1 MEKKIIKY
9 SSLWNFISHHYTS
22 NQVFTLPSPL
32 SDLNREK
39 TCKLSSLKH
48 LSYLNKYFFKY
59 RRRFLL
65 GILFI
70 FVSNYF
76 QALQPQMIRQALD
89 MVVEN
94 IALYRLYDGFDNQ
107 ELVFNHFGKTLLYF
121 GLVVLVLAL
130 LMGAFLFLV
139 RQTIIVMSRL
149 IEYDLR
155 SEIFTHYQ
163 ELHLAFYKKNKTGD
177 LMSRIVEDVSKVRMY
192 LGPAILYGIN
202 LVSLFMLVIW
212 SMLKVSWELTLYSL
226 APLPVLSISIYYV
239 SSLIHKHS
247 EKIQRQLSRL
257 TSTTQEVFSGI
268 RVVKSYVQ
276 EQPMG
281 EYFQEESQAYM
292 DKSLKLA
299 RVDAMFHPTMLIL
312 IGLSTVITVYVGGIQ
327 VAKGN
332 VTTGNIAEFII
343 YVNMLTWPV
352 TSLGWISSLIQQASA
367 SQKRINEFL
376 ETKPE
381 IVNPADSLQPANGS
395 KAGIMP
401 PRSGSQQTAVG
412 NRASMRQNEKFQGK
426 VVFDNV
432 HFVYPDTG
440 IRALNGI
447 SFELM
452 PGQKLAIIGR
462 TGSGK
467 TTIADLLVRMY
478 DVTSGRILVDDQD
491 VREQDLF
498 HLRRRMGYVPQDV
511 FLFSDTVS
519 NNVRFGRAEATQEEV
534 EKFTAYAA
542 IHKEIAELPYAYDT
556 LVGERGVTLSGGQKQ
571 RVSIARALIKQPD
584 IVMLDDCLS
593 AVDTNTEKQIL
604 SYLRDTIAH
613 KTAIIITHRIYS
625 LLEFDKII
633 VLEDGRIAEEG
644 THEELLKMKGYYF
657 EQFEKQRMEEEVRE

>member
-1 MEKKIIKY
+1 MG
-9 SSLWNFISHHYTS
+9 SLTGHEVNNLCKTS
-22 NQVFTLPSPL
+22 IL
-32 SDLNREK
+32 SQ
-39 TCKLSSLKH
+39 
-48 LSYLNKYFFKY
+48 LSYLNKYFYKY

-70 FVSNYF
+70 FISNYF

-89 MVVEN
+89 MVFEN
-94 IALYRLYDGFDNQ
+94 IALYRLYEGFDNQ
-107 ELVFNHFGKTLLYF
+107 ALVFNHLGKTLFYF
-121 GLVVLVLAL
+121 GIVVLVLAL

-155 SEIFTHYQ
+155 KEIFAHYE

-177 LMSRIVEDVSKVRMY
+177 LMARIVEDVSKVRMY
-192 LGPAILYGIN
+192 LGPTILYGIN
-202 LVSLFMLVIW
+202 LLSLFILVIY
-212 SMLKVSWELTLYSL
+212 SMLKVNWELTLYSL

-239 SSLIHKHS
+239 SNLIHKYS
-247 EKIQRQLSRL
+247 EKIQVQLSKL
-257 TSTTQEVFSGI
+257 TSITQEVFSGI

-276 EQPMG
+276 EKPMG
-281 EYFQEESQAYM
+281 EYFQEESQVYM
-292 DKSLKLA
+292 DKSMKLA
-299 RVDAMFHPTMLIL
+299 RADAMFHPVMIIL
-312 IGLSTVITVYVGGIQ
+312 IGLSTIITVYAGGVQ
-327 VAKGN
+327 VVKGSI
-332 VTTGNIAEFII
+332 TTGNIAEFII

-367 SQKRINEFL
+367 SQKRINEFMK
-376 ETKPE
+376 TKPV
-381 IVNPADSLQPANGS
+381 IVNPVNDKLQLNGLQ
-395 KAGIMP
+395 AT
-401 PRSGSQQTAVG
+401 QD
-412 NRASMRQNEKFQGK
+412 EKLKGK
-426 VVFDNV
+426 IVFDNV
-432 HFVYPDTG
+432 SFVYPDTG
-440 IRALNGI
+440 IRALNGV

-462 TGSGK
+462 TGAGK
-467 TTIADLLVRMY
+467 STIADLLVRMY
-478 DVTSGRILVDDQD
+478 DVTGGRILVDDKD
-491 VREQDLF
+491 IGEHDLYY
-498 HLRRRMGYVPQDV
+498 LRRRIGYVPQDV

-519 NNVRFGRAEATQEEV
+519 NNVRFGRADATQEEV

-542 IHKEIAELPYAYDT
+542 IHKEITELPHGYET

-584 IVMLDDCLS
+584 IVVLDDCLS

-604 SYLRDTIAH
+604 SYLKDTIAD

-633 VLEDGRIAEEG
+633 VLDDGHIAEEG

-657 EQFEKQRMEEEVRE
+657 EQFEKQRMEEEV